1 MTIDEALADVTH
13 LFLDT
18 APVIYFVEQNPHYL
32 ALTERVFSRID
43 EGLVT
48 AVTSPI
54 TLSECLVFPYRFN
67 NTTLQADF
75 FELIVHGLHTQFVLI
90 DQEIARQAAQLRA
103 KYNLALADA
112 LQIATAIDQNCEAF
126 LTNDKQLTRVT
137 DIRIIVLENLKN
149 EV

>member
-1 MTIDEALADVTH
+1 MTLDEALTGVTH

-32 ALTERVFSRID
+32 ALTERVFSQVDDGQI
-43 EGLVT
+43 T

-54 TLSECLVFPYRFN
+54 TLSECLVFPYRFG
-67 NTTLQADF
+67 NTTLQTDF
-75 FELIVHGLHTQFVLI
+75 FDLIAHGSHTQFILI

-112 LQIATAIDQNCEAF
+112 LQIATAINQNCQAF
-126 LTNDKQLTRVT
+126 LTNDKQLARVT
-137 DIRIIVLENLKN
+137 DIRVIVLEDLKI